1 MSTVNNYLFNNMGR
15 IGMDSTD
22 NTQRTVANTKFANY
36 MLSSYVNDTLSD
48 SHVNFATQ
56 QPTVMFSGIAHGSG
70 LSASVVDNDST
81 LMYRTTNERPLEKLQ
96 LMQRPFLTVP
106 YLGRGSCDPSL
117 ESQLMQGE
125 IVSDKKSVSTIM
137 DKSFNQY
144 SMYPLDNR
152 MTERVKNTS
161 YTVEESA
168 LDGWVR
174 GGIASREMEF
184 DPAFQ
189 NTNRP
194 ADRGY

>member
-1 MSTVNNYLFNNMGR
+1 
-15 IGMDSTD
+15 
-22 NTQRTVANTKFANY
+22 
-36 MLSSYVNDTLSD
+36 
-48 SHVNFATQ
+48 
-56 QPTVMFSGIAHGSG
+56 
-70 LSASVVDNDST
+70 
-81 LMYRTTNERPLEKLQ
+81 
-96 LMQRPFLTVP
+96 
-106 YLGRGSCDPSL
+106 
-117 ESQLMQGE
+117 
-125 IVSDKKSVSTIM
+125 
-137 DKSFNQY
+137 
-144 SMYPLDNR
+144 MYPLDNR